1 VQLRTV
7 GSSGLRIS
15 AVGLGT
21 VSFGKRVDVDGAR
34 AIVDAALEE
43 GVNFIDTADGYG
55 EAGGS
60 EEILGAALEGR
71 REEFVLSTK
80 FGANMRG
87 AYGPDFVPRASRGYI
102 ARALEGS
109 LRRLRTDY
117 IDLYQMH
124 FPDGVTPFEE
134 TLSALDD
141 LVKAGKIRYVGASQL
156 AGWQVVEADWV
167 ARDRRLGRFLSVQT
181 HYSLLR
187 RDAEAELVPA
197 CKARDVAILAYF
209 PLAAGLLTGRWQ
221 RGDELPEGTRMR
233 ETRSLGL
240 ASDES
245 ADTIERLTEFAAER
259 EISLIDVAIGGLL
272 AQPAVA
278 AVIAGATTP
287 EHVRTNVRAADWVPR
302 PRDLKLLDELA
313 PTKKPQPRRRGGRQ
327 QQQQSAAEASQASS
341 AGSASGTRVI

>member
-1 VQLRTV
+1 V
-7 GSSGLRIS
+7 GNSGLLVS

-21 VSFGKRVDVDGAR
+21 VSFGKRVDVEGVR

-43 GVNFIDTADGYG
+43 GINFIDTADGYG

-60 EEILGAALEGR
+60 EEILGQALDGR

-87 AYGPDFVPRASRGYI
+87 AYGPDFVPRASRAYI

-141 LVKAGKIRYVGASQL
+141 LVKAGKIRYAGASQR

-167 ARDRRLGRFLSVQT
+167 ARDRRLGRFVSVQA

-187 RDAEAELVPA
+187 RDAEEELVPA
-197 CKARDVAILAYF
+197 CNAREVAVLAYF
-209 PLAAGLLTGRWQ
+209 PLAAGLLAGQWQ
-221 RGDELPEGTRMR
+221 RGEELPEGTRR
-233 ETRSLGL
+233 WETRSLGL

-245 ADTIERLTEFAAER
+245 ADTIERLAEYAAER
-259 EISLIDVAIGGLL
+259 DISLVDVAIGGLL
-272 AQPAVA
+272 AQPSVA

-287 EHVRTNVRAADWVPR
+287 EHVRINARAADWVPR

-313 PTKKPQPRRRGGRQ
+313 PTKKPRQRGGRRRQ
-327 QQQQSAAEASQASS
+327 QQRPAAAES
-341 AGSASGTRVI
+341 RV